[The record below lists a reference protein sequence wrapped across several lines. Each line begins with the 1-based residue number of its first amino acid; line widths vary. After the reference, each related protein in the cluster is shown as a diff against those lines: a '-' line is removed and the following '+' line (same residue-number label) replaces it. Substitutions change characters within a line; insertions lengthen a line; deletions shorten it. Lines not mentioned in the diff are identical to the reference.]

1 MGNQPSPDHLM
12 PIERGDQAEHSYE
25 TRQRLLGVAARLF
38 AERGFNKVTVRT
50 LCEEAGTN
58 IAAVNYHF
66 RDKLSLYKEVVR
78 MLADTMDRIK
88 TGALEAG
95 EGQPP
100 EDQLR
105 GYIRVFLHRLLDAE
119 ENSWMDKLMLRELM
133 DPSPALDLII
143 EKGIKP
149 SSERLRKVVGRLLD
163 LPFDDWR
170 VVQCA
175 LSVQGQCLF
184 YRMSKPVVARWEPG
198 FKYTREMID
207 GIAHHIAEFSLAGIR
222 SLAEQRVE
230 VNS

>member
-1 MGNQPSPDHLM
+1 M
-12 PIERGDQAEHSYE
+12 PVERGDRAEHSYE
-25 TRQRLLGVAARLF
+25 TRQRLLEVAARLF
-38 AERGFNKVTVRT
+38 AEHGFNKVTVRAI
-50 LCEEAGTN
+50 CEEARTN
-58 IAAVNYHF
+58 VAAVNYHF
-66 RDKLSLYKEVVR
+66 RDKLSLYKEVVQ

-88 TGALEAG
+88 SDALEAG
-95 EGQPP
+95 EGQSP

-105 GYIRVFLHRLLDAE
+105 SYIRVFLHRLLDPE
-119 ENSWMDKLMLRELM
+119 ENSWMDKLIFRELM

-149 SSERLRKVVGRLLD
+149 SSERLRRVVGRLLD

-170 VVQCA
+170 VVHCA

-184 YRMSKPVVARWEPG
+184 HRMSKPVVARWQPG
-198 FKYTREMID
+198 FKYTAEVID

-222 SLAEQRVE
+222 SVAEQKVE